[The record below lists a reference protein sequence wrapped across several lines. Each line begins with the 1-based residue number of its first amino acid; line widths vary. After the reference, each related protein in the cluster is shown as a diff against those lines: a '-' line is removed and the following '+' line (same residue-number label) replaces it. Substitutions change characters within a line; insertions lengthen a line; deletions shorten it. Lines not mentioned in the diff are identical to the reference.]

1 MQINANAAWSKLFLR
16 KSCKEQQVHTSV
28 KTHIP
33 TCMEFDQTTDLQ
45 VDVSQHKREKDT
57 DIYTQTDRW
66 TDRQTETETEK

>member
-16 KSCKEQQVHTSV
+16 KTCKEQQVHTSV

-66 TDRQTETETEK
+66 TDRQTETET